1 MKNIICVSNISKKYD
16 TLNLKNITFEIK
28 KGEII
33 SVLGANGSG
42 KTTLLRMLSTN
53 IKPDFCK
60 ITYNLSDKD
69 NQISDTRK
77 KLGVLFETPSLYGCM
92 TITENLDFFAD
103 LYEIKQ
109 KQKLLNSSLNITNL
123 LNRKDC
129 FVDSL
134 SYGLKRR
141 ADIARVFVTDPDV
154 IILDEPFKGLDVN
167 TISKLKQHFKAYSK
181 LGKTI
186 IFSTN
191 DYVDAYDI
199 ATKSVFLKNNNFYFD
214 TIENIRIKLQSKN
227 R

>member
-53 IKPDFCK
+53 IKPDFGK

-199 ATKSVFLKNNNFYFD
+199 AIKSVFLKNNTFYFD
-214 TIENIRIKLQSKN
+214 TIDNLRIKLNSKN
-227 R
+227 